1 MMKGHNAH
9 DQIKSI
15 RAWSDCLLCI
25 LFILN
30 AGYIHVCVIVTS
42 WRLGL
47 PAPLVARNYFL
58 KHGVAIDYKLYTHF
72 ISAVSMAQVI
82 TSASQNYME
91 KIKESSSSL
100 KRYALLSL
108 APEAS
113 VHVAFVKYCHILC
126 ASYTWNNYMIS
137 EPVHRPSVF
146 SSKSVER
153 GWPPAQ
159 GGSGGGRR
167 KKTDVLYFSF
177 SRARRCFRKER
188 KEK

>member
-1 MMKGHNAH
+1 M
-9 DQIKSI
+9 
-15 RAWSDCLLCI
+15 
-25 LFILN
+25 
-30 AGYIHVCVIVTS
+30 
-42 WRLGL
+42 
-47 PAPLVARNYFL
+47 LVARNYFL
-58 KHGVAIDYKLYTHF
+58 KHGVAIDYKFYTHF
-72 ISAVSMAQVI
+72 ISAVNMAQVI

-91 KIKESSSSL
+91 KIKESASSL

-153 GWPPAQ
+153 G
-159 GGSGGGRR
+159 
-167 KKTDVLYFSF
+167 
-177 SRARRCFRKER
+177 
-188 KEK
+188 